1 MADPKKDTQKDPRP
15 WYKKADLI
23 HRGARTP
30 TPWGTLT
37 FVGLRLADIPLQH
50 ALLAPAAGH
59 LGTSLLARAGVSTTA
74 ALLLPASAGLLDTGI
89 PLLDSLGT
97 PTAALLLLFA
107 CGSAAKQIYWQTVL
121 SYESFPAGAALA
133 VALYNTLMNG
143 ANALLFR
150 ASGTSSLFS
159 QPQISFPVPF
169 FLSSPSPSPSSSP
182 SASARVSIP
191 LSTLVGLGMY
201 AFGLALETVS
211 EAQRKAF
218 KDRPENKGKVCKVG
232 VWRWARH
239 VNYLGYSLWRGGY
252 TMVASGWVAGLAVT
266 FAQMWDLGHRAAGVL
281 DDYCTEKY
289 KEQWVQ
295 FKREVPYKILPGIY

>member
-1 MADPKKDTQKDPRP
+1 MADPNNDPKP
-15 WYKKADLI
+15 WYKKMDLI
-23 HRGARTP
+23 QRGDRSP

-50 ALLAPAAGH
+50 ALLAPAAGS
-59 LGTSLLARAGVSTTA
+59 LGTSLLARAGVATV
-74 ALLLPASAGLLDTGI
+74 LPAAVLNTGI
-89 PLLDSLGT
+89 PFLDSLGS
-97 PTAALLLLFA
+97 PTGALLLLFA

-121 SYESFPAGAALA
+121 SYESFPARAALA

-150 ASGTSSLFS
+150 AAPTSALFS
-159 QPQISFPVPF
+159 RPQVPLSLPFFSFPVH
-169 FLSSPSPSPSSSP
+169 
-182 SASARVSIP
+182 IP
-191 LSTLVGLGMY
+191 LTTIVGLGMY
-201 AFGLALETVS
+201 VSGLALETVS

-218 KDRPENKGKVCKVG
+218 KDRPENRGKVCKVG

-252 TMVASGWVAGLAVT
+252 TMVAAGWVAGLAVT

-281 DDYCTEKY
+281 DDYCSEKY
-289 KEQWVQ
+289 KEQWAQ